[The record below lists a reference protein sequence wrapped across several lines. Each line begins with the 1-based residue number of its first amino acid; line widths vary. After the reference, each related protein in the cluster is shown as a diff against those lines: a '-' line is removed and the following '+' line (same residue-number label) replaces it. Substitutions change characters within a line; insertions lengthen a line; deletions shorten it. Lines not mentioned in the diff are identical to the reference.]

1 MMPLV
6 ISDLVIIVCWLGDVP
21 GHSAGRGGDRIRVGW
36 CLRWFDAAVARV
48 SGLLCGFCI
57 NVFVT
62 TSRHK

>member
-6 ISDLVIIVCWLGDVP
+6 ISNLVIIVCRLGGVP
-21 GHSAGRGGDRIRVGW
+21 GSRAGRVSDQVHVRL
-36 CLRWFDAAVARV
+36 CLRWCVGAVARV
-48 SGLLCGFCI
+48 SGLLRGFCI